1 MTDQQWKEHVDETS
15 IMRSRPGERG
25 EVSVYRRELDGELR
39 FDHIE
44 WPDGR
49 CTA

>member
-1 MTDQQWKEHVDETS
+1 MTEQQWKEHLDETAY
-15 IMRSRPGERG
+15 MRSRPGRCG

-44 WPDGR
+44 WPDGHR
-49 CTA
+49 TS